1 MKLTIEE
8 NSIDI
13 KELKAKL
20 EAKFP
25 NYKMASPYSYMLYAA
40 KSKTIGCSVLIRK
53 KSLIING
60 CFPSMKATLIF
71 NLCFV
76 LLGILIPLIIYFV
89 SFHGKMKAVEK
100 EVGEFIKQE
109 YRLV

>member
-1 MKLTIEE
+1 MKLSIEE

-13 KELKAKL
+13 YELKARL

-25 NYKMASPYSYMLYAA
+25 YYKMATPYSYMMYVA
-40 KSKTIGCSVLIRK
+40 KSKTVGCNILIRK
-53 KSLIING
+53 KTIHING
-60 CFPSMKATLIF
+60 NFPSMKAALIF
-71 NLCFV
+71 NLCLV
-76 LLGILIPLIIYFV
+76 LLGILIPIIIYFV
-89 SFHGKMKAVEK
+89 VFHGKMKAVEK